1 MRSFLILASILSVFA
16 SAAFAAPT
24 GTPRLTQTGER
35 HTLTDW
41 NFNLHFTEPRAAGPA
56 PAEPVEAR
64 QGDEDDGVGWFVAV
78 PALMKPG
85 PVDLTINVP
94 IPGIP
99 CDKKKS

>member
-1 MRSFLILASILSVFA
+1 MRSTLILASILSVFA

-24 GTPRLTQTGER
+24 
-35 HTLTDW
+35 
-41 NFNLHFTEPRAAGPA
+41 EPRAAEPA

-99 CDKKKS
+99 CDKKKY